1 MGFLSWLLWGR
12 GKGLQ
17 DLARWLDVDLRELK
31 QLQPEYRQFT
41 VPKRS
46 DGVRTISAPTDSLKR
61 VQRRILRRLL
71 RGLRAHDAAH
81 GFERGRSIV
90 TNARVH
96 CGQDVVV
103 RMDLVDFFPSTQKRR
118 VHRYFR
124 RIGWNRPAAKLLTRL
139 CTHEGGL
146 PQGAST
152 SPRLS
157 NLVNYRF
164 DARIAGMAA
173 ALGGRYTRYADDLT
187 ISFPPEEV
195 GDDWI
200 IRSGPAMPFL
210 LEGHPSK
217 IRYLR
222 SFIRRV
228 AAQEGY
234 RVHGWKKTTVRRRH
248 HRQVVT
254 GLVVN
259 EQVNLPRETRR
270 LLRAAAHRAEQN
282 KTSILDANYEAF
294 SYGRRAQPT
303 LTAAQ
308 LDGWQALQAMI
319 VKQRQ
324 GTDAGDPQGL
334 APRSQGEDRRE

>member
-12 GKGLQ
+12 GKGIK
-17 DLARWLDVDLRELK
+17 DLAQWLDVDPQQLK
-31 QLQPEYRQFT
+31 QLEPRYHQFT
-41 VPKRS
+41 IPKRS
-46 DGVRTISAPTDSLKR
+46 GGTRQISAPSDKLKR
-61 VQRRILRRLL
+61 IQRKILRRLL
-71 RGLRAHDAAH
+71 KGLRAHDAAH

-118 VHRYFR
+118 VYRYFR

-146 PQGAST
+146 PQGAPT

-164 DARIAGMAA
+164 DARIAGMVA

-187 ISFPPEEV
+187 ISFPPEMPD
-195 GDDWI
+195 DDWI
-200 IRSGPAMPFL
+200 IRTGPAMPFL

-217 IRYLR
+217 IRYIR

-228 AAQEGY
+228 AAEEGY

-248 HRQVVT
+248 HRQLVT

-259 EQVNLPRETRR
+259 EKVNLPRETRR
-270 LLRAAAHRAEQN
+270 RLRAIAHRAEQAHRPALDEN
-282 KTSILDANYEAF
+282 YQPFTSPRCTD
-294 SYGRRAQPT
+294 PT
-303 LTAAQ
+303 LTLSQ
-308 LDGWQALQAMI
+308 LQGWQALQAMI
-319 VKQRQ
+319 AKQAQ
-324 GTDAGDPQGL
+324 GDEPVESWASRD
-334 APRSQGEDRRE
+334 